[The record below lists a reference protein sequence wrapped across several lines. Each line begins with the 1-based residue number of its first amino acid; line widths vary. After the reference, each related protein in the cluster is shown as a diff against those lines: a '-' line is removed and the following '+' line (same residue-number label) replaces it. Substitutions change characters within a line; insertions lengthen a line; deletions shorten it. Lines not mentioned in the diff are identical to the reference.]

1 MLRFDRFHW
10 PSRGA
15 TLALLFALLVAV
27 LVPSAGA
34 ALTTDQPIPTPTI
47 SSLSETTPSAAM
59 PSIPDRSSVM
69 PYSLSQPFP
78 STDTLTTTIEGIA
91 TSLRGLPQPLTP
103 PADALSA
110 ADLLGEV
117 PGPLPGLSVQS
128 VHRLFLP
135 TLTKSAGATPPPPP
149 PSASPADVSLTLWVT
164 PSIRVAG
171 DGTLVY
177 ELRVTNYGKGT
188 AKGVQIT
195 LPYNRQQVTLTNASF
210 LTGSGDWVSAVGD
223 STITV
228 SFGPIAPGAKR
239 IGYLYQRVARTLPN
253 DTVISVRAATTWSDS
268 REGGSGA
275 SNWTPVLVGSGS
287 TTSAYLWL
295 AVSPASGKAGTNHRF
310 YTDRFIPGEG
320 VTTWLNTPSGVKPL
334 DLRATADGYGR
345 IWLDFASTGLT
356 PGSYSLVAQGA
367 RSGLTAVS
375 GFVVQP

>member
-10 PSRGA
+10 LSRGA
-15 TLALLFALLVAV
+15 ALALLFTLLVAV

-34 ALTTDQPIPTPTI
+34 TPATDQPTLTPTDP
-47 SSLSETTPSAAM
+47 SSRETTPSVAT
-59 PSIPDRSSVM
+59 PSIPDRSSAM

-78 STDTLTTTIEGIA
+78 DTSTLTTTIESIA
-91 TSLRGLPQPLTP
+91 TDLRALPQPLTA
-103 PADALSA
+103 PAGALSA
-110 ADLLGEV
+110 ADRLGQI
-117 PGPLPGLSVQS
+117 PGRLPAVSSQN

-135 TLTKSAGATPPPPP
+135 ALVKNAGDTPPPPP
-149 PSASPADVSLTLWVT
+149 AALADVSLTLWVT

-188 AKGVQIT
+188 AKGAQIT

-210 LTGSGDWVSAVGD
+210 LTGSGDWVSAISD

-239 IGYLYQRVARTLPN
+239 TGYLYQRVARTLPN
-253 DTVISVRAATTWSDS
+253 DTVISVRAATSWSDS

-287 TTSAYLWL
+287 ATSAYLWL
-295 AVSPASGKAGTNHRF
+295 AVSPASGKAGTLHRF

-320 VTTWLNTPSGVKPL
+320 ITTWLNTPSGVKPL

-345 IWLDFASTGLT
+345 VWLDFASTGLT

-367 RSGLTAVS
+367 RSGLTAVT